1 MASWSKI
8 CRLAVILLVALT
20 LVNMPG
26 HFANAGDEGCISLRE
41 PAVHSQSHQLDRL
54 PGLCCVSMH
63 CCPIMPTLP
72 TAAQPLSEPLVV
84 RPSVASSSPLLLIRP
99 IDPPPKITGV

>member
-1 MASWSKI
+1 MVSWSKI

-26 HFANAGDEGCISLRE
+26 RLANAGDEGCISLRVT
-41 PAVHSQSHQLDRL
+41 AGHSQNHQLHRL

-63 CCPIMPTLP
+63 CCPIMPAVP
-72 TAAQPLSEPLVV
+72 TATQPLSEPLVV
-84 RPSVASSSPLLLIRP
+84 RPAVASSSPLLLIRP
-99 IDPPPKITGV
+99 IDPPPKAAGV

>member
-1 MASWSKI
+1 MVSWSKI

-20 LVNMPG
+20 LVNIPG
-26 HFANAGDEGCISLRE
+26 RLANAGDEGCISLRV
-41 PAVHSQSHQLDRL
+41 PAGHSQSHQLDRL

-84 RPSVASSSPLLLIRP
+84 RPSVATSSPLLLIRP
-99 IDPPPKITGV
+99 IDPPPKATGV

>member
-1 MASWSKI
+1 MVSWSKI

-26 HFANAGDEGCISLRE
+26 RLANAGDEGCISLR
-41 PAVHSQSHQLDRL
+41 AHAGHSQSHQLDRL

-72 TAAQPLSEPLVV
+72 TAARPISESLVV
-84 RPSVASSSPLLLIRP
+84 RPAVASSSPLLLIRP
-99 IDPPPKITGV
+99 IDPPPKAIGV

>member
-1 MASWSKI
+1 MVSWSKI

-26 HFANAGDEGCISLRE
+26 RLANAGDEGCISLRV
-41 PAVHSQSHQLDRL
+41 PTDHSQSHQLDRFS
-54 PGLCCVSMH
+54 GLCCVSMH

-72 TAAQPLSEPLVV
+72 TATQPLSEPLVV
-84 RPSVASSSPLLLIRP
+84 RPAVASSSPLLLIRP
-99 IDPPPKITGV
+99 IDPPPKTIGV

>member
-8 CRLAVILLVALT
+8 CRLAVLLLVALT
-20 LVNMPG
+20 LANMPG
-26 HFANAGDEGCISLRE
+26 HLANAGDEGCISPRE
-41 PAVHSQSHQLDRL
+41 PTGHSQSHQLDRL
-54 PGLCCVSMH
+54 PGPCCVSMH

-99 IDPPPKITGV
+99 IDPPPKTIGV